1 MTAAFTILA
10 VTAGSW
16 VIVLVAVVGFL
27 VVAFGY
33 FTYRGSA
40 IDPHPNDGLDGA
52 PGSEGPSN
60 AAGQGRSSG
69 DKSPGIGAGDTF
81 STHGTD

>member
-10 VTAGSW
+10 VTAGSF
-16 VIVLVAVVGFL
+16 VIVAFCVVMFFAVVYGF
-27 VVAFGY
+27 
-33 FTYRGSA
+33 FTYSGSA
-40 IDPHPNDGLDGA
+40 INPHPNDGLDGS

-60 AAGQGRSSG
+60 AAGQGRSTG